1 MPRKQEKK
9 YNDEI
14 KFDNGLTEE
23 EFQTNKTRNQGKANG
38 LFRSCMDEIK
48 MNHTVG
54 QKLRT
59 MLVTAGVLSDKICYA
74 ELLAQFYVTT
84 KALELRLKDRREDS
98 NIVQK
103 IVHLKPG
110 YNFTKGYELDEQHLL
125 GENWKERINTMTTK
139 PANDYISLIQNANDA
154 ELVAATFILWGPM
167 IIGGGAALYPR
178 IRRTFGKDATN
189 VFENVIGSGRAQRK
203 RDFIEMFDSI
213 VSIEENE
220 KIFREIVKTCG
231 KFMEMNNK
239 MMVAVR
245 ERPWW
250 MYYIWAGTVVA
261 TGLLISIMRK

>member
-1 MPRKQEKK
+1 MPTKEGKN
-9 YNDEI
+9 YNEEL
-14 KFDNGLTEE
+14 KFNDGLTEE
-23 EFQTNKTRNQGKANG
+23 EFQTNKTRNQGKGNG
-38 LFRSCMDEIK
+38 LFRNCMDEIK
-48 MNHTVG
+48 VKHTVG
-54 QKLRT
+54 QRLRT
-59 MLVTAGVLSDKICYA
+59 VLVAAGVLTDKICYA

-84 KALELRLKDRREDS
+84 KALELRLEERREDS

-103 IVHLKPG
+103 IVQLKPG

-125 GENWKERINTMTTK
+125 GENWKERINTMISK
-139 PANDYISLIQNANDA
+139 PANDYIYLIQNANDA

-178 IRRTFGKDATN
+178 IRRIFGKDATN

-220 KIFREIVKTCG
+220 KMFREIVKTSG
-231 KFMEMNNK
+231 KCMEMNNK

-250 MYYIWAGTVVA
+250 MYYIWAGTAVA
-261 TGLLISIMRK
+261 IVLISIIRK